1 MEISARIDPPAWMG
15 ATETVALVRALTA
28 DGATVRFVGGC
39 VRDAVLGREAKDI
52 DLATP
57 DPPETVM
64 ALLKRAGLRAVPTG
78 LGHGTITAVVEKAHY
93 EVTTLRRDVSTDGR
107 RAVVAFTDD
116 WVADAS
122 RRDFTL
128 NALYADADGAVSDP
142 TGGIG
147 DLRTGTVRFVGD
159 PAQRIGEDT
168 LRVLR
173 YFRFHAWY
181 GKPPVDEA
189 SYAACRAAAG
199 DLGNLSAE
207 RVAGEALRLLAAPE
221 PLEAVRLMAEAGVL
235 KAVAPEARDLD
246 SFARLLELEESI
258 DPLLRLGMLIADGDG
273 PGRAAALA
281 ARLRFSNADSA
292 RLKLMMEAA
301 LTVAGGVNE
310 RAARTLIYAFG
321 NAAFED
327 GVQVARARAGVGEK
341 FEPLI
346 DLSRSWPAPTL
357 PVRGADAR
365 ALGIDK
371 GPRVGEALRALE
383 TWWVEN
389 DFAPTREACLEKLRG
404 LV

>member
-1 MEISARIDPPAWMG
+1 MSDEQSVGKIQLASDLSLLHRVESLVG
-15 ATETVALVRALTA
+15 EATAGTGLDHASTA
-28 DGATVRFVGGC
+28 DIV
-39 VRDAVLGREAKDI
+39 
-52 DLATP
+52 
-57 DPPETVM
+57 
-64 ALLKRAGLRAVPTG
+64 
-78 LGHGTITAVVEKAHY
+78 TAVSEIVINAMVHGNRLDHDLHVDIETFA
-93 EVTTLRRDVSTDGR
+93 DTDQVK
-107 RAVVAFTDD
+107 VVVQDEGEGFDP
-116 WVADAS
+116 
-122 RRDFTL
+122 
-128 NALYADADGAVSDP
+128 GAVSDP

-258 DPLLRLGMLIADGDG
+258 DPLLRLGVLIADGDG